1 MAARRFWTR
10 LSFVVMVSFGVT
22 GLFCFA
28 PLGRAKEPSLN
39 KTENV
44 LKVQSGSGVRPSFL
58 KRKLFVGEK
67 KIEVEI
73 ADSDERRAHGLMF
86 VESLPKEQG
95 MLFVFDEEETRS
107 FWMKNTLIPL
117 SIAYINK
124 DMVITEILD
133 MQPAPLGAA
142 RPKSY
147 PSRKKSMYAL
157 EMNIGWFEK
166 NKIWPGARIQF
177 ADNSREKLRH

>member
-1 MAARRFWTR
+1 MPTKRFWIR
-10 LSFVVMVSFGVT
+10 LSGILVAMFVVT
-22 GLFCFA
+22 GLLSFA
-28 PLGRAKEPSLN
+28 PIGKAKEA
-39 KTENV
+39 
-44 LKVQSGSGVRPSFL
+44 LKVQSGTGTRPTYQ
-58 KRKLFVGEK
+58 KRTLFVGEK

-73 ADSDERRAHGLMF
+73 ADTDETRGHGLMF
-86 VESLPKEQG
+86 VERLPVDQG
-95 MLFVFDEEETRS
+95 MLFVFDEEQTRS

-117 SIAYINK
+117 SIAYIDK

-147 PSRKKSMYAL
+147 PSKKKSMYAL

-166 NKIWPGARIQF
+166 NKIWPGARIRF

>member
-1 MAARRFWTR
+1 MASKRFWIR
-10 LSFVVMVSFGVT
+10 LSLTLVALFFVT
-22 GLFCFA
+22 GLFSFTSF
-28 PLGRAKEPSLN
+28 GRAKDTASTKTDNSL
-39 KTENV
+39 KI
-44 LKVQSGSGVRPSFL
+44 QAGSGLRPEFK
-58 KRKLFVGEK
+58 KRSLYVGDK
-67 KIEVEI
+67 KIDVEI
-73 ADSDERRAHGLMF
+73 ADSDDKRAHGLMF
-86 VESLPKEQG
+86 VENLPADQG
-95 MLFVFDEEETRS
+95 MLFVFDQEETRS

-117 SIAYINK
+117 SIAYLNK
-124 DMVITEILD
+124 DMVILEILD

-166 NKIWPGARIQF
+166 NKIWPGARVRF